1 MFGESEEI
9 KIIDFGLSKLRNKEN
24 FAKLRTKVGS
34 PFYIAPEILNSKEY
48 GFECDAWSIGV
59 ILYILV
65 SGYLPFSGKTS
76 SDVFRQIL

>member
-1 MFGESEEI
+1 MFGDNDEV
-9 KIIDFGLSKLRNKEN
+9 KIIDFGLSKLRTKEHFFN
-24 FAKLRTKVGS
+24 LRTKVGS
-34 PFYIAPEILNSKEY
+34 PFYIAPEILNSSGY

-76 SDVFRQIL
+76 SEVFRQI